1 MAAAVS
7 IAPSIDVN
15 KVDPLAPR
23 RPPLPKPETEAP
35 DAPVNKKDDDLLYR
49 ASDLGVLVAD
59 VPALGGGDADAA
71 STTVPSG
78 LQVKADVSAVAD
90 IPAGRKGARI
100 VRLPRPSAL
109 PYHFELR
116 QQWEGVVTRI
126 ARDEFSV
133 VLRDLTPSKAADLEA
148 VLPLEE
154 VSEEDLP
161 LLKEG
166 AVLYW
171 TIGYEHTLTGQRK
184 RVSIIRL
191 RRLPAW
197 TRKDIGRVK
206 ERAAELKK
214 LFEG

>member
-7 IAPSIDVN
+7 IRPSIDAN
-15 KVDPLAPR
+15 KVDPFAPR
-23 RPPLPKPETEAP
+23 RPRSTKPEVEAP
-35 DAPVNKKDDDLLYR
+35 VGPVNTKDEDLLYR
-49 ASDLGVLVAD
+49 ALDLGVLVAD
-59 VPALGGGDADAA
+59 VPVVGVDDAG
-71 STTVPSG
+71 TTTAPQAPQDKV
-78 LQVKADVSAVAD
+78 DVSAVAQ
-90 IPAGRKGARI
+90 IPPGHKAARI
-100 VRLPRPSAL
+100 VRLPRRSAL
-109 PYHFELR
+109 PYHFEMR
-116 QQWEGVVTRI
+116 QQWEGVVTRV
-126 ARDEFSV
+126 AQDEFSV
-133 VLRDLTPSKAADLEA
+133 VLRDLTPAKAADLEA

-154 VSEEDLP
+154 VSDEDLP

-206 ERAAELKK
+206 EKAAELEK
-214 LFEG
+214 LFGG